1 MTAPT
6 AAPHPESWR
15 ELAGKAFA
23 SRSFLIGFVIT
34 GAIAAMALVSYLW
47 TPYDITRLI
56 VSDKLQPPSAI
67 HWFGTDHFGR
77 DVASMLMAGAWNSL
91 AIAWPAVLL
100 GAAAGIAVGSAAAA
114 LRGLFDEVAMRISD
128 VIFAFPAVLSAIMI
142 GALLGSGPSAAI
154 LAIAIFNVP
163 VFARVSR
170 GVALQVWT
178 FDYVAAARSLGKH
191 PLRITL
197 EDVLPNIAGV
207 LVVQVTIQLALAI
220 LTEAGL
226 SYLGLGIR
234 PPNPSW
240 GRMLSDAQTYLA
252 QAPHLAIAP
261 GCAIALSVLGLN
273 LLRDGLSDALDP
285 TLRGRNL

>member
-1 MTAPT
+1 MRVFGRRPSLTLVGGGALTTLLALTA
-6 AAPHPESWR
+6 
-15 ELAGKAFA
+15 
-23 SRSFLIGFVIT
+23 LISTV
-34 GAIAAMALVSYLW
+34 W
-47 TPYDITRLI
+47 TPQNPTRVHIALRL
-56 VSDKLQPPSAI
+56 KGPFEAGLL
-67 HWFGTDHFGR
+67 GTDHFGR

-114 LRGLFDEVAMRISD
+114 LRGLFDEVAMRVSD

-142 GALLGSGPSAAI
+142 GALLGSGPTAAI

-191 PLRITL
+191 PLRITI

-207 LVVQVTIQLALAI
+207 LVVQITIQLALAI

-234 PPNPSW
+234 PPQPSW

-273 LLRDGLSDALDP
+273 LLGDGLRDALDP

>member
-1 MTAPT
+1 MRPFGRR
-6 AAPHPESWR
+6 PG
-15 ELAGKAFA
+15 L
-23 SRSFLIGFVIT
+23 
-34 GAIAAMALVSYLW
+34 ALVVGGALTALLALTALISTVW
-47 TPYDITRLI
+47 TPQNPTRVHVAQRL
-56 VSDKLQPPSAI
+56 KGPLEAGLL
-67 HWFGTDHFGR
+67 GTDHFGR

-100 GAAAGIAVGSAAAA
+100 GAAAGIAIGSAAAA
-114 LRGLFDEVAMRISD
+114 WRGLFDEVAMRASD

-207 LVVQVTIQLALAI
+207 LIVQVTIQLALAI

-273 LLRDGLSDALDP
+273 LLGDGLRDALDP

>member
-1 MTAPT
+1 MRPFGRRPGLALVVGGALTAL
-6 AAPHPESWR
+6 
-15 ELAGKAFA
+15 LA
-23 SRSFLIGFVIT
+23 LT
-34 GAIAAMALVSYLW
+34 ALVSTVW
-47 TPYDITRLI
+47 TPQNPTRVHVAQRL
-56 VSDKLQPPSAI
+56 KGPLEAGLL
-67 HWFGTDHFGR
+67 GTDHFGR

-114 LRGLFDEVAMRISD
+114 WRGLFDEVAMRVSD

-207 LVVQVTIQLALAI
+207 LVVQITIQLALAI

-273 LLRDGLSDALDP
+273 LLGDGLRDALDP